1 MKSCIRFKFFYLPL
15 TAALCLG
22 CSAARGQAGETQPEF
37 AGTQDE
43 ADNTSC
49 ANSLL
54 PGSDGCVQAGA
65 AEKMAQDAVGQS
77 DARATVRRNPP
88 EPRRSPVVP
97 PAQPSEFQRFVAD
110 STGQLLSIY
119 GADLFRNVPSTFS
132 PDDLAPVSA
141 GYIVGPNDEIRV
153 RIWGQ
158 INFNGNLAV
167 DRSGDIFLPQAGA
180 IHVAGLP
187 ASALDQ
193 QVRSAVARVF
203 RNFDLT
209 AGIGRIRSVQVYV
222 TGWARR
228 PGAYHVSS
236 LSSLIDA
243 LFASGGPSPQGSLR
257 HIQLNRDGRTVADLD
272 LYALLLGGDK
282 SGDARLEP
290 EDVLFIP
297 PVGPQVA
304 IFGSVETPGI
314 YELRGTETIGDLVA
328 DAGQRTAVSSSG
340 RISLDRV
347 EQGKI
352 LGAIQFPLDS
362 AGLAVRL
369 AGGDILRLDS
379 VLPAFGKTVTL
390 RGNVANP
397 GRYEMRP
404 GMRLSDLLPD
414 RDSLVS
420 RDYWWKRSH
429 LGLPGPEFE
438 AAISTLGSNNQE
450 LDSAANKTILAAAL
464 TPDWQDKDS
473 GKDQPTGQ
481 AAGETQRSSGTHSIA
496 SELGQTRNRVQVTG
510 AGINWE
516 YAVIERQ
523 DPESLKTSLIPFD
536 LGKLVLAHDPS
547 QDLPLEAGD
556 TVTVFSQSDIRV
568 PLDQQTKYVNLEGE
582 IAHAGIYSVEP
593 GETLRD
599 LVLKAGG
606 LTGRAY
612 LFGSEFIRE
621 STRILQQ
628 QRLDEY
634 IETVSMEA
642 DRGSQKLAI
651 SGASTASASSEAA
664 ASGAAAQDLIAR
676 LRQIKATGR
685 VVLDTSAASSSIN
698 DIPAM
703 DLENGDRFI
712 VPFRPSTVNVVGAVY
727 DQNTFLFKSGLPVG
741 RYLRMAGGPNRNAD
755 ARNAF
760 LIRADG
766 SVISSRSANSAWN
779 SGFSKVLLNPGDTIV
794 VPEKMLRPS
803 GLRQILDWSQM
814 FSQLAV
820 GAAAVALL

>member
-1 MKSCIRFKFFYLPL
+1 MQAF
-15 TAALCLG
+15 T
-22 CSAARGQAGETQPEF
+22 ARGQAGDAPPGLGDTPH
-37 AGTQDE
+37 E
-43 ADNTSC
+43 ADNSACVT
-49 ANSLL
+49 SLL
-54 PGSDGCVQAGA
+54 PGTNGCVQPGA
-65 AEKMAQDAVGQS
+65 AENLARDTAGQTS
-77 DARATVRRNPP
+77 PFDEPVTTRRRPD
-88 EPRRSPVVP
+88 PRLSPMIS
-97 PAQPSEFQRFVAD
+97 PAQPSEFQKFVAE

-132 PDDLAPVSA
+132 PDDLAPVTA

-167 DRSGDIFLPQAGA
+167 DRSGDIFLPQAGT

-193 QVRSAVARVF
+193 QVRTAVARVF

-257 HIQLNRDGRTVADLD
+257 HIQLNRDGRMVADLD
-272 LYALLLGGDK
+272 LYALLLRGDK

-314 YELRGTETIGDLVA
+314 YELRGAETVGDLVA
-328 DAGQRTAVSSSG
+328 DAGQRSAVSSSG

-347 EQGKI
+347 EQGKT
-352 LGAIQFPLDS
+352 LGAIQFPLDR

-369 AGGDILRLDS
+369 AGGDVLRLDPII
-379 VLPAFGKTVTL
+379 PAFGMTVTL

-414 RDSLVS
+414 RNSLLS

-429 LGLPGPEFE
+429 LGLPVPEFE
-438 AAISTLGSNNQE
+438 PAISTLGSNNQE
-450 LDSAANKTILAAAL
+450 LDSPANKTILTAAL
-464 TPDWQDKDS
+464 TPDFQDKGS
-473 GKDQPTGQ
+473 GQDKPSGQP
-481 AAGETQRSSGTHSIA
+481 AGEVQRSSGTRSIA

-510 AGINWE
+510 AGINWA

-547 QDLPLEAGD
+547 QDLPLQAGD

-582 IAHAGIYSVEP
+582 IAHAGVYSVEP

-664 ASGAAAQDLIAR
+664 ASASAAQDLIAR

-685 VVLDTSAASSSIN
+685 VVLETSATSSSID

-712 VPFRPSTVNVVGAVY
+712 VPFKPATVNVVGAVY

-741 RYLRMAGGPNRNAD
+741 QYLRMAGGPNRNAD

-779 SGFSKVLLNPGDTIV
+779 GGFSKVLLNPGDTIV

-820 GAAAVALL
+820 GAAAVAFL